1 MQTENK
7 YYFTRGE
14 RLVCMLVAVGLS
26 AVIAWLFYR
35 SVWAMILLPICNWF
49 VKRQLGNHWREKQK
63 QENLL
68 QFQGMLQIIS
78 GLLKAGYS
86 MENAFLEGEQD
97 FLQLYGTKC
106 IMSQEF
112 RAINHQLK
120 MNIPIEHLLEKL
132 AERSEIEEIDSFSQ
146 VFAFAKRQGGD
157 MGKVFRDS
165 TERIAEGIEVKRE
178 INTVIAAKRLEQNI
192 MSLVPCGI
200 LLYMGMG
207 MPEFLSPLYGNLTG
221 VAVMSGCLGLY
232 AGAYLLGQKII
243 RL

>member
-1 MQTENK
+1 
-7 YYFTRGE
+7 
-14 RLVCMLVAVGLS
+14 
-26 AVIAWLFYR
+26 
-35 SVWAMILLPICNWF
+35 
-49 VKRQLGNHWREKQK
+49 
-63 QENLL
+63 
-68 QFQGMLQIIS
+68 
-78 GLLKAGYS
+78 
-86 MENAFLEGEQD
+86 
-97 FLQLYGTKC
+97 
-106 IMSQEF
+106 
-112 RAINHQLK
+112 
-120 MNIPIEHLLEKL
+120 
-132 AERSEIEEIDSFSQ
+132 
-146 VFAFAKRQGGD
+146 
-157 MGKVFRDS
+157 MGKVFWDS